1 MKLQEIKQE
10 KPKVAEINLEKQTMR
25 WLFAQEELKKL
36 AEEASK
42 NGILTHETLDDF
54 GRVKKVLANVRSD
67 LISSQKAL
75 ASSREKSEEQ
85 EELLKKQLIE
95 LEEQKASVMRRI

>member
-42 NGILTHETLDDF
+42 NGILTHETSDDF
-54 GRVKKVLANVRSD
+54 GRVKKVLANVRSE

-75 ASSREKSEEQ
+75 ASSREK
-85 EELLKKQLIE
+85 KVKN
-95 LEEQKASVMRRI
+95 KNNC